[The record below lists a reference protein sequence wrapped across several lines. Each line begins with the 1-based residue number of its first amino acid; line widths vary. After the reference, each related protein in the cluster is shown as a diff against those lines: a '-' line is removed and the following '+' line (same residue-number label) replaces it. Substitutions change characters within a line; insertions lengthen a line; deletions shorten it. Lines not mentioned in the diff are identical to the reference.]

1 MRSVAAGVLLL
12 MVAGCLF
19 GRHRAAREG
28 PPPPPCAG
36 DTAVYTAADS
46 GVSPARPKLPIA
58 PPPSQDLAASRL
70 TVEGIVEPDGTV
82 RHSRVLVSGGAAADS
97 QLAAAL
103 RQTSFRPAVRHGC
116 AVRFALPV
124 TVSVF

>member
-1 MRSVAAGVLLL
+1 MRTVAAAALFAVT
-12 MVAGCLF
+12 GCLF

-28 PPPPPCAG
+28 LPPPPCVG

-46 GVSPARPKLPIA
+46 SVSPPRPKLPIA
-58 PPPSQDLAASRL
+58 PPQEFTASRM
-70 TVEGIVEPDGTV
+70 TVEGIVEPDGAV
-82 RHSRVLVSGGAAADS
+82 RHSRVVVSGGAAADS
-97 QLAAAL
+97 QLVAAL
-103 RQTSFRPAVRHGC
+103 RQTSFRPALRHGC

>member
-1 MRSVAAGVLLL
+1 MKQVAAAFLLAL
-12 MVAGCLF
+12 TGCLF
-19 GRHRAAREG
+19 GRHGAPRESL
-28 PPPPPCAG
+28 PPPPCVG
-36 DTAVYTAADS
+36 DTTVYTAADS
-46 GVSPARPKLPIA
+46 GVSPPSPKVPIA
-58 PPPSQDLAASRL
+58 PPLDLAARHL

-82 RHSRVLVSGGAAADS
+82 RQSRVVVSGGAAADS

-116 AVRFALPV
+116 AVRFTLPV